1 MPKRKRKK
9 LKISDDT
16 VEISMTPM
24 IDVVFQLLIY
34 FVVTFEVQDVIAHL
48 DVFRPSPE
56 AQAERPE
63 TPPKMIRI
71 EIFPD
76 GFTIND
82 RIVDLVELDRLMGK
96 LASIDTTQT
105 ILIMV
110 TSIAPHGALIEV
122 LDLCA
127 KAGLSNLSVVSTE

>member
-1 MPKRKRKK
+1 MAKRQRKK
-9 LKISDDT
+9 EKASDDT

-34 FVVTFEVQDVIAHL
+34 FVVTFEPQDVIAHL

-63 TPPKMIRI
+63 TPPKMIRV
-71 EIFPD
+71 EIFPN

-82 RIVDLVELDRLMGK
+82 RKVDKVELDRLLSK

-110 TSIAPHGALIEV
+110 TPDAQHERLIDV

-127 KAGLSNLSVVSTE
+127 KSGLSNLSVVSTN